1 MNHASPLTRCFAMRL
16 LGVIVAVCWLGG
28 CSRFTRTEIE
38 RRSVQD
44 LFQEAVAIS
53 SQHAENTYV
62 PQSNPPPSELLPAEL
77 APTAEPRG
85 PLLVT
90 GPESLP
96 PPPPNDQPRV
106 TESFEET
113 DVREALR
120 LLASAAGVQIILDEK
135 IDGVTSAVIED
146 QPFEQALD
154 TVLLPLGLIYAKR
167 DQQYIIGLPDPTS
180 LLFATLA
187 EHHEYQPLN
196 QPASDMLNTLPKRLQ
211 AFARVAD
218 KRNLILID
226 APRQLSQ
233 DILSRLAK
241 LDRPVPQVTLEA
253 IVCVVS
259 PDSGFRFGV
268 DWNQSLVENGATALD
283 IGFNSLAFTG
293 KVSPYGLRN
302 ATNDFALTSAFV
314 KLLAQEGHLTIRAAP
329 RVMAKDGEKAQISI
343 ARDTFFSVQP
353 VSSGNN
359 NNDNANTFFFPQ
371 SIQKVEAGIM
381 LNITPTVRGDN
392 VTVVIEKAEVSEDI
406 RTSDPRL
413 DVVQNPYPIINRRT
427 VSTTVHVKDGH
438 TIVIGG
444 LVQKQTVDRVR
455 GVPGLRRIPML
466 GRLFETVEKQEQE
479 AEVVIFIAPR
489 IVYPPVMEACE
500 VADQPATHETL
511 R

>member
-1 MNHASPLTRCFAMRL
+1 MHTASRHSRFSALRL
-16 LGVIVAVCWLGG
+16 LGVVVVICMVGG
-28 CSRFTRTEIE
+28 CMRFRHAEVEHRSIE
-38 RRSVQD
+38 D

-53 SQHAENTYV
+53 SQHAEHTYV
-62 PQSNPPPSELLPAEL
+62 PQNNPPPSESLVAENAL
-77 APTAEPRG
+77 GDEPRG
-85 PLLVT
+85 PALVT
-90 GPESLP
+90 GPELLP

-106 TESFEET
+106 TETFEET
-113 DVREALR
+113 EVREALR
-120 LLASAAGVQIILDEK
+120 LLAAAAGVQIILDEK
-135 IDGVTSAVIED
+135 VDGVTSAVIED

-154 TVLLPLGLIYAKR
+154 TILLPLGLIYAKR

-180 LLFATLA
+180 VLFATLA
-187 EHHEYQPLN
+187 EHHEYQPLH
-196 QPASDMLNTLPKRLQ
+196 QPANDMLNTLPKRLQ

-226 APRQLSQ
+226 APRQMAQ

-268 DWNQSLVENGATALD
+268 DWNHSLVENGATALD
-283 IGFNSLAFTG
+283 IGFNSLAFAG
-293 KVSPYGLRN
+293 KVSPNGLKN
-302 ATNDFALTSAFV
+302 ATSDFALTSAFV

-353 VSSGNN
+353 VSANA

-413 DVVQNPYPIINRRT
+413 DVIQNPYPIINRRT

-455 GVPGLRRIPML
+455 GVPGLRRIPMF
-466 GRLFETVEKQEQE
+466 GRLFETIEKQEQE

-489 IVYPPVMEACE
+489 IVYPAVMEDCE
-500 VADQPATHETL
+500 VAEQPATHEIL